1 MRSEF
6 QCTPATA
13 VKWFAAQLLDEPVA
27 AQARTGHW
35 TDNAK
40 QALTQHWPEYMIEG
54 LCLGAFMIS
63 ACAFSALLEHPASPV
78 RASIMSG
85 DIRRFLVGLAM
96 GMTAIALIY
105 SPLGQRSGAHMNP
118 ATTLTFYRL
127 GKVERW
133 DAIFYMLSQ
142 FGGALLGTWLAFA
155 VLGAALAHRE
165 VDFAITHPGMRGEAV
180 AFVGELFIAFLLM
193 TVILNVSNSRKFARY
208 TGLAAGTMVM
218 LFITFEAPLSGM
230 SMNPAR
236 SFASDFVGMQW
247 QGLWIYFVAPVIGML
262 SAAEVFVRT
271 RGIHSVICAKLNHS
285 GNARCIFRC
294 GYMMTP
300 APVPGD

>member
-13 VKWFAAQLLDEPVA
+13 VRLFAAQLLDEPVA

-40 QALTQHWPEYMIEG
+40 QAFTQHWPEYMIEG
-54 LCLGAFMIS
+54 VCLGLFMIS
-63 ACAFSALLEHPASPV
+63 ACAFSALLEYPASPV
-78 RASIMSG
+78 RASVMNA
-85 DIRRFLVGLAM
+85 DARRFLIGLAM
-96 GMTAIALIY
+96 GVTAILLIY
-105 SPLGQRSGAHMNP
+105 SPMGRRSGAHMNP

-142 FGGALLGTWLAFA
+142 FVGG
-155 VLGAALAHRE
+155 VLGVLVSFALMGATLAHRN
-165 VDFAITHPGMRGEAV
+165 VNFAITRPGERGDAV
-180 AFVGELFIAFLLM
+180 AFVGEVLITFLLM
-193 TVILNVSNSRKFARY
+193 TVILNISNSRKLARF

-247 QGLWIYFVAPVIGML
+247 NGIWVYFVAPVVGML
-262 SAAEVFVRT
+262 AAAEVFVRT
-271 RGIHSVICAKLNHS
+271 RGLHAVICAKLNHS
-285 GNARCIFRC
+285 GTARCIFRC
-294 GYMMTP
+294 GYMTMP
-300 APVPGD
+300 AQAPGD

>member
-1 MRSEF
+1 MTSEF

-27 AQARTGHW
+27 AQAMIGHW

-40 QALTQHWPEYMIEG
+40 QAFTQHWPEYMIEG
-54 LCLGAFMIS
+54 LSLGIFMIS

-78 RASIMSG
+78 RASVMNA
-85 DIRRFLVGLAM
+85 DMRRFLIGLAM
-96 GMTAIALIY
+96 GITAILLIY
-105 SPLGQRSGAHMNP
+105 SPMGQRSGAHMNP

-142 FGGALLGTWLAFA
+142 FAGGFLGVLVSFALM
-155 VLGAALAHRE
+155 GAALAHPQ
-165 VDFAITHPGMRGEAV
+165 VNFAITHPGTPGEAV
-180 AFVGELFIAFLLM
+180 AFVSELFIAFLLM
-193 TVILNVSNSRKFARY
+193 TVILNVSNSRKSARY

-247 QGLWIYFVAPVIGML
+247 QGVWIYFVAPVLGML

-300 APVPGD
+300 APGD

>member
-13 VKWFAAQLLDEPVA
+13 VRMFAAQLLDEPVA
-27 AQARTGHW
+27 AQARAGHW

-40 QALTQHWPEYMIEG
+40 QAFTQHWPEYMIEG
-54 LCLGAFMIS
+54 VCLGLFMIS

-78 RASIMSG
+78 RASVMNAYM
-85 DIRRFLVGLAM
+85 RRFLIGLAM
-96 GMTAIALIY
+96 GLTAILLIY
-105 SPLGQRSGAHMNP
+105 SPMGQRSGAHMNP
-118 ATTLTFYRL
+118 ATTVTFYRL

-142 FGGALLGTWLAFA
+142 FAGG
-155 VLGAALAHRE
+155 VLGVLASFALMGATLAHRN
-165 VDFAITHPGMRGEAV
+165 VNFAITRPGERGDAG
-180 AFVGELFIAFLLM
+180 AFVGEVLITFLLM
-193 TVILNVSNSRKFARY
+193 TVILNVSNSRELARF
-208 TGLAAGTMVM
+208 TGLAAGIMVM

-236 SFASDFVGMQW
+236 SFASDLVGMQW
-247 QGLWIYFVAPVIGML
+247 NGIWIYFVAPIIGMM

-285 GNARCIFRC
+285 GTTRCIFRC
-294 GYMMTP
+294 GYMMP
-300 APVPGD
+300 AQAPGD